1 MRSIEFYKGTTR
13 WVFLIGNYAIKI
25 PSLSSW
31 KQFLNGLLANMQ
43 EREFSKMDKS
53 SWHYSLIADVHYCD
67 PLGFLLIMERAD
79 YTLSEFTTNPWER
92 HVVEN
97 LFKECE
103 KQGVP
108 VDKKLSNVGKFAGH
122 ELKLIDYGN

>member
-31 KQFLNGLLANMQ
+31 KQFLNGLFANMQ

-79 YTLSEFTTNPWER
+79 YALSDWIICTWER
-92 HVVEN
+92 HIVEN

-103 KQGVP
+103 KRGIP

>member
-13 WVFLIGNYAIKI
+13 WVFLVGNYAIKI

-79 YTLSEFTTNPWER
+79 YTLSEFIMRPWE
-92 HVVEN
+92 HQIAEN

-108 VDKKLSNVGKFAGH
+108 VDKKLSNVGKFGEY

>member
-1 MRSIEFYKGTTR
+1 MRSINFCKGVTR
-13 WVFLIGNYAIKI
+13 WVFLIGKYAIKI

-53 SWHYSLIADVHYCD
+53 SCHYNLIADVHYCD

-79 YTLSEFTTNPWER
+79 YALSDWIICAWER
-92 HVVEN
+92 HIVEN

-103 KQGVP
+103 KHGIP
-108 VDKKLSNVGKFAGH
+108 VDKKLSNVGKFAGY